1 MGWIDSLSHL
11 WTCLKIQGCFIITLL
26 VKNFTWRQIRSVKES
41 LGCCFWCYS
50 AVYPS
55 PERPAGGS
63 RGPCMSERRL
73 SHSEFTICC
82 SARVPRRCQTQGGR
96 PNACCCGSSHF
107 YYYYY
112 YFFSISLC
120 SVFPGHFFKW
130 RYELQS
136 PEAGLRFTRLPN
148 HPGREKEWNK
158 IKNPLEKSPSSRII
172 DFNDSLALFWN
183 EKPKSTAHELQSS

>member
-1 MGWIDSLSHL
+1 MDVQTSFNGGRIDSLSRP
-11 WTCLKIQGCFIITLL
+11 WTCLKIEGCFIITLL
-26 VKNFTWRQIRSVKES
+26 IKNFTWRRIRSVKES
-41 LGCCFWCYS
+41 LVYSFWCHS

-55 PERPAGGS
+55 PARPAGGS

-96 PNACCCGSSHF
+96 PNACCCGSSQF
-107 YYYYY
+107 LLF
-112 YFFSISLC
+112 FFSHYFSPQVSAL
-120 SVFPGHFFKW
+120 FFLVTFFNL

-158 IKNPLEKSPSSRII
+158 IKNPLEK
-172 DFNDSLALFWN
+172 
-183 EKPKSTAHELQSS
+183 KPFITHNWF